1 MRFIPVDDGN
11 VIAFVKE
18 SVNQTNSVV
27 AAIALSRD
35 VHEFWLP
42 LGDIEV
48 GMAGDRRHVAAVENL
63 MTGERYPL
71 DWGGIRLR
79 IDPMRDPALL
89 FRCLA

>member
-1 MRFIPVDDGN
+1 M
-11 VIAFVKE
+11 
-18 SVNQTNSVV
+18 

-63 MTGERYPL
+63 MTGERYPVE
-71 DWGGIRLR
+71 WGGIRLR
-79 IDPMRDPALL
+79 IDPPRDPALL